1 MKKTIFIAM
10 MLIGMMGSA
19 QTISNPVLVDSLS
32 IIKDKEWYMYKNDP
46 SVIFYSNTDMTQIKA
61 YSTALVIKLI
71 GKDKKP
77 DNTLYN
83 GDSVMYEWYIT
94 DKKVIRLILNDISSL
109 IAIREYE

>member
-32 IIKDKEWYMYKNDP
+32 IKKDKEWYMYKNDP

-77 DNTLYN
+77 DGMVDN
-83 GDSVMYEWYIT
+83 GDTVMYQWNISENKIMR
-94 DKKVIRLILNDISSL
+94 VVLNEISSM
-109 IAIREYE
+109 IIIINI

>member
-19 QTISNPVLVDSLS
+19 QTMSNPI
-32 IIKDKEWYMYKNDP
+32 IIKSEDQVKEKVWHMYENDS
-46 SVIFYSNTDMTQIKA
+46 SVIYYSNSDMTQIKA

-71 GKDKKP
+71 GKEKKP
-77 DNTLYN
+77 DNILYN
-83 GDSVMYEWYIT
+83 GNSVMYEWYIT

-109 IAIREYE
+109 IAIREYQ